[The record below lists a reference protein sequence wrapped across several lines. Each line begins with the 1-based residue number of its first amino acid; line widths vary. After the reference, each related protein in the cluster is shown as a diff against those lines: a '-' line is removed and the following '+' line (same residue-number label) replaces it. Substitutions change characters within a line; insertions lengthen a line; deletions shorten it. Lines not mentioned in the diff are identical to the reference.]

1 MLRWVPYAFV
11 RITFFFV
18 LGILSAIYFGVFL
31 TISQALLLFGVSAFL
46 YLLSKFFLTKQ
57 YFYSSSW
64 VQGIFAFA
72 AIYLLGYLNLTI
84 QNESLQ
90 DDHILHY
97 KGITHYS
104 GVIDRPAEEKENT
117 YKYEVEIESV
127 KTDSSNWKA
136 AKGRVYVYVDKK
148 SDLLAYGDIIMVSG
162 APSEISP
169 PMNPGEFNYK
179 RFLSFRNVYHQDYL
193 TDDFSLIGHEKPSV
207 ILAKAF
213 EVRKQAS
220 IILAKYIP
228 SDRENNI
235 AQALVLGVKDGIDRD
250 TENAY
255 AASGAMHV
263 LAVSGL
269 HVGIIYGIVLLLF
282 KPFRKTNASNIILAI
297 VSLAVLWSY
306 ALVTG
311 FSPSVLRAVT
321 MFSFIAVAQASG
333 RNTNIYN
340 TLAASGFILLMFSP
354 YLIMSVGFQ
363 LSFLAVFGIV
373 YIQPRLY
380 NAWVIDNYLLDKI
393 WAITAVSIA
402 AQIATIPLTLL
413 YFHQFPTFFLV
424 SNLAVIPGAFIILCM
439 GLLLL
444 SVSSIQVLAGL
455 VGWLLQKVIF
465 VVNYIVFTLSE
476 IPYSQIID
484 IEITTLQSWLI
495 IVAIIM
501 VLVLFEKKQ
510 LKYLVL
516 SFAVAITFSFVEW
529 KQTIEAAHNQ
539 SIVIYRVN
547 NHTAIDFI
555 NGSESHL
562 FTDSVF
568 SKDREGMLF
577 HVRPNRLYA
586 GIVNYQVSPILP
598 KQDSKKAYN
607 TLSWHG
613 VDILLL
619 NKIDYDVVGLT
630 EQLKFDYIVLTH
642 KFNRDIKWLQE
653 NFEFKQ
659 VIFDGSLKWYLVEKL
674 KEEAD
679 TSDVDYYSV
688 YHNGAK
694 TIKIN

>member
-18 LGILSAIYFGVFL
+18 FGILSAIYFGDFL
-31 TISQALLLFGVSAFL
+31 SINTALQLFGVSALL
-46 YLLSKFFLTKQ
+46 YLLSKVLLTKR

-64 VQGIFAFA
+64 VQGSFAFA
-72 AIYLLGYLNLTI
+72 SIYLLGYLNLTI
-84 QNESLQ
+84 QNESLL
-90 DDHILHY
+90 DNHLLHY

-104 GVIDRPAEEKENT
+104 GVVDRPAEEKENT
-117 YKYEVEIESV
+117 YKYEVEVQSV
-127 KTDSSNWKA
+127 NTDSSSWQT
-136 AKGRVYVYVDKK
+136 AKGRIYVYVDKQN
-148 SDLLAYGDIIMVSG
+148 DLLAYGDVIMVSG

-179 RFLSFRNVYHQDYL
+179 RFLTFRNVYHQDYL
-193 TDDFSLIGHEKPSV
+193 IDDFRKIGHEKPSF

-213 EVRKQAS
+213 EVRKKAS
-220 IILAKYIP
+220 AVLAEYIP

-269 HVGIIYGIVLLLF
+269 HVGIIYGIVLMLF
-282 KPFRKTNASNIILAI
+282 KPFRKTKWSNVLLAI

-373 YIQPRLY
+373 YIQPKIY
-380 NAWVIDNYLLDKI
+380 NAWLIDNYLLDKI

-444 SVSSIQVLAGL
+444 AVSPIQVLAGF
-455 VGWLLQKVIF
+455 VGWLMQKVIF
-465 VVNYIVFTLSE
+465 VVNYVVFTLSE

-484 IEITTLQSWLI
+484 IEITTPQSWLI
-495 IVAIIM
+495 IAGIMFTLFLFERKRFKYVAY
-501 VLVLFEKKQ
+501 VLVTAVLF
-510 LKYLVL
+510 
-516 SFAVAITFSFVEW
+516 AAIEW
-529 KQTIEAAHNQ
+529 RQTLDAENNR

-547 NHTAIDFI
+547 NHTAIDI
-555 NGSESHL
+555 IDGAQSHL
-562 FTDSVF
+562 FTDSIF
-568 SKDREGMLF
+568 SKDREGLLF

-586 GIVNYQVSPILP
+586 GIVNHKISSTLP
-598 KQDSKKAYN
+598 QQDTTTFN
-607 TLSWHG
+607 TLSWKG
-613 VDILLL
+613 VNLLL
-619 NKIDYDVVGLT
+619 LDKVDYQLEGLKSKL
-630 EQLKFDYIVLTH
+630 QFDYIVLTH
-642 KFNRDIKWLQE
+642 KYNRDIQWIEE
-653 NFEFKQ
+653 NFEFEEI
-659 VIFDGSLKWYLVEKL
+659 IFDGSLKWYYAEKL

-679 TSDVDYYSV
+679 SLNVPYYSV
-688 YHNGAK
+688 YHKGAK
-694 TIKIN
+694 TIKI

>member
-18 LGILSAIYFGVFL
+18 LGILSAIYFSDLLAFN
-31 TISQALLLFGVSAFL
+31 TALLLFGGSSLL
-46 YLLSKFFLTKQ
+46 YFLSKLLLTRR

-64 VQGIFAFA
+64 VQGLFAFA
-72 AIYLLGYLNLTI
+72 SIYLLGYLNLTI
-84 QNESLQ
+84 QNESRL
-90 DDHILHY
+90 DDHLLHY
-97 KGITHYS
+97 QGITHYS
-104 GVIDRPAEEKENT
+104 GVVDRPAEEKENT
-117 YKYEVEIESV
+117 YKYEVEVHSV
-127 KTDSSNWKA
+127 KTDSSSWHA
-136 AKGRVYVYVDKK
+136 AKGRIYVYVDKQ
-148 SDLLAYGDIIMVSG
+148 SDLLAYGDIIIVSG

-179 RFLSFRNVYHQDYL
+179 RFLTFRNVYHQDYL
-193 TDDFSLIGHEKPSV
+193 TNDFRKIGHEKPNL

-213 EVRKQAS
+213 EVRKKAS
-220 IILAKYIP
+220 VVLAKYIP

-282 KPFRKTNASNIILAI
+282 KPFRKTKISNILLAI
-297 VSLAVLWSY
+297 VSLVVLWSY

-373 YIQPRLY
+373 YIQPKLY
-380 NAWVIDNYLLDKI
+380 NAWLIDNYLLDKI

-402 AQIATIPLTLL
+402 AQIATVPLTLL

-444 SVSSIQVLAGL
+444 AVSPIQVLAGI
-455 VGWLLQKVIF
+455 VGWLIQKVIF
-465 VVNYIVFTLSE
+465 VVNYTVFTLSE
-476 IPYSQIID
+476 IPFSQIVD

-495 IVAIIM
+495 IAGIM
-501 VLVLFEKKQ
+501 FTLFLFERKRFKYIAYALVTAVLF
-510 LKYLVL
+510 
-516 SFAVAITFSFVEW
+516 AGVEW
-529 KQTIEAAHNQ
+529 QQTLAAESNR

-555 NGSESHL
+555 DGAQSHL
-562 FTDSVF
+562 FTDSTF
-568 SKDREGMLF
+568 SKDREGLLF
-577 HVRPNRLYA
+577 HVRPNRLYS
-586 GIVNYQVSPILP
+586 GIVNHKISPTLP
-598 KQDSKKAYN
+598 QQDTATFN
-607 TLSWHG
+607 ALSWKG
-613 VDILLL
+613 VNLLL
-619 NKIDYDVVGLT
+619 LDKVDYDLEGLKST
-630 EQLKFDYIVLTH
+630 PKFDFIVLTH
-642 KFNRDIKWLQE
+642 KYNRDIQWVEE
-653 NFEFKQ
+653 NFEFEEI
-659 VIFDGSLKWYLVEKL
+659 IFDGSLKWYLAEKL

-679 TSDVDYYSV
+679 SLNVPYYSV
-688 YHNGAK
+688 YHKGAK
-694 TIKIN
+694 TIKI